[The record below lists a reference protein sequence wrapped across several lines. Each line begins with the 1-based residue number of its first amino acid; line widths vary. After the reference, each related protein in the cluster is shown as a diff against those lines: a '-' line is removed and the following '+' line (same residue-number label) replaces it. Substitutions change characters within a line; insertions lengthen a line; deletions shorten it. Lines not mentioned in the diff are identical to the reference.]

1 MAAACNARPGFPF
14 PPARLLALSA
24 RREVRRGDWC
34 RQAGAAFLEAV
45 RANRRLLAT
54 RGLHLSSAP
63 LAMERLLQL
72 LRDWLVKNIPADPTQ
87 SFLAAAICLG
97 TRVGEP
103 ALCGLPPS
111 LPQSPAL

>member
-24 RREVRRGDWC
+24 RREVC
-34 RQAGAAFLEAV
+34 RQAGAAFLGAV